1 MDAALPIA
9 LVGVVLAIAIAI
21 GVLVWRAE
29 QARRRALASWAGAHG
44 WSYVGSDSSWVDRL
58 AGPPFG
64 KGQRR
69 RAENVL
75 SGTHAGL
82 AAAAFDYAFTTY
94 TTDSQ
99 GRPHSQDHRFAVVA
113 MRLPVPL
120 GWVEVTGEG
129 LAARLVKTVGGQDV
143 ELESAEFNRRFRVR
157 AHDAKLASDVL
168 PPRTMEQL
176 LSAAPTDWRLQDG
189 YAVAWSDVRLNL
201 VELTDKLSVL
211 GLVVAGVPRFVWRQH
226 GYDPVSPA

>member
-1 MDAALPIA
+1 MRWP
-9 LVGVVLAIAIAI
+9 
-21 GVLVWRAE
+21 
-29 QARRRALASWAGAHG
+29 
-44 WSYVGSDSSWVDRL
+44 
-58 AGPPFG
+58 
-64 KGQRR
+64 
-69 RAENVL
+69 
-75 SGTHAGL
+75 AGL

-113 MRLPVPL
+113 MRLPMPL

-129 LAARLVKTVGGQDV
+129 LA
-143 ELESAEFNRRFRVR
+143 
-157 AHDAKLASDVL
+157 AKLASDVL

-176 LSAAPTDWRLQDG
+176 LSAAPTDWRRQDG
-189 YAVAWSDVRLNL
+189 CAVAWSDVRLNL